1 MKLQHLALKTNGFEQ
16 TYTFY
21 TDILGCSDARY
32 EAVVGRIW
40 LDFADG
46 FTLIFDRADEP
57 LNPQTVQYLG
67 LELPSFAA
75 VDEMYQQVAS
85 HAELGRDMREL
96 YREAKGPYGFFICD
110 PNGYRI
116 KVFCYN
122 EGSSPH

>member
-1 MKLQHLALKTNGFEQ
+1 MKVQHLALKTAAFEQ

-32 EAVVGRIW
+32 DAQIGRIW
-40 LDFADG
+40 LNFADG
-46 FTLIFDRADEP
+46 FTLIFDRTDEP
-57 LNPQTVQYLG
+57 LNPLSVQYLG
-67 LELPSFAA
+67 LELPSFTA
-75 VDEMYQQVAS
+75 VDEMYQQVAP

-96 YREAKGPYGFFICD
+96 YRDARGPYGFFIFD

-122 EGSSPH
+122 EEASSR

>member
-1 MKLQHLALKTNGFEQ
+1 MKLQHLALKTGAFKQ

-21 TDILGCSDARY
+21 TDMLGCRDARCD
-32 EAVVGRIW
+32 AQVGRIW
-40 LDFADG
+40 LNFADG
-46 FTLIFDRADEP
+46 FTLIFDHVDEP
-57 LNPQTVQYLG
+57 LNPLTVQYLG

-75 VDEMYQQVAS
+75 VDEMYQQVAP

-96 YREAKGPYGFFICD
+96 YREARGPYGFFIYD

-122 EGSSPH
+122 EGPSPH